1 MLNIIARGDNAYQ
14 KYIDDESPGR
24 EITRQNRGECKNS
37 ALEEDWKG
45 SVIFGLVNAS
55 VLTVFI
61 IIWLIKLIIDIIIYG
76 YVLYSI
82 YGCRIYLL
90 TAIWNSVI
98 FFSILTNQSRQGKG
112 TKRRKSNNLKPFQ
125 C

>member
-1 MLNIIARGDNAYQ
+1 MLNIIARGAMGERIPEGSISMMNLL
-14 KYIDDESPGR
+14 DEKSLDKIEESAKTRLWRRTGR
-24 EITRQNRGECKNS
+24 APE
-37 ALEEDWKG
+37 G
-45 SVIFGLVNAS
+45 SLIFGLVNAS

-82 YGCRIYLL
+82 YGCRIYRL

-98 FFSILTNQSRQGKG
+98 FSSILTNQSR
-112 TKRRKSNNLKPFQ
+112 
-125 C
+125 